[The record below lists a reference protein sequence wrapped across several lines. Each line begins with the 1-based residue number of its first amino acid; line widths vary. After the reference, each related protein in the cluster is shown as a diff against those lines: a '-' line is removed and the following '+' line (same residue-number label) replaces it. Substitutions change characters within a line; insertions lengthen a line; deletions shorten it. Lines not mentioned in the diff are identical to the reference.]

1 MGPGTEAGLDFP
13 PSPYTISARREEGRI
28 KPHTLENRM
37 SQAPKELSKGYE
49 PENVEER
56 WRAFWEKN
64 RCFTPDMD
72 APADKGAY
80 SIVIPPPNVTGNLHM
95 GHALN
100 LTLQDVLCRHAR
112 QLGKQVLWV
121 PGEDHAGI
129 ATQNVVERRLAQ
141 EGKSRHDL
149 GREAFIERVWAWKE
163 EYGDNIRRQIQAMG
177 ASVDWTRERFTLDE
191 GLSKAVRR
199 VFVSLYN
206 EGLIY
211 KGMYIVNWCNRCHT
225 ALADDEVEHS
235 PQKTHLWLISYPL
248 EDGSGSLT
256 IATTR
261 PETMLGDSAVAVH
274 PEDERYQRF
283 IGKKVR
289 LPLVNRLI
297 PVIADSYVDREFGT
311 GALKVTPAHDHND
324 WDLGHKHNL
333 EFIQVIDDNGNM
345 NDRAGVY
352 KGLSKEE
359 ARKKVAADLEAQGFL
374 REVKDYENS
383 VGHCYRCDSIIE
395 PHMSMQWFVS
405 VKPLAEAARAAVPEK
420 MKIHPQSWL
429 KTYYNW
435 MDNIRD
441 WCISRQIWW
450 GHRIPAWT
458 CCGCGKLLVLEEA
471 PNVCPDC
478 GNARFSQDPD
488 VLDTWFSSALWPFST
503 LGWPAKTPELE
514 RFYPTSVLVTAF
526 DILFF
531 WIARMMMM
539 GLHFMKDVPFHD
551 CYIHALVRDASGKKM
566 SKSTGNVIN
575 PLDMIEKFGTDSL
588 RFTLTAFA
596 AMGRDIRMSEERIE
610 GYRHFMNKI
619 WNASRF
625 ALMNLDQDAPAAVDL
640 SSVAGPHHRW
650 ILHRLEQ
657 LKAEQRSALAEY
669 RFNDAAQTLYKFVWN
684 EFCDWYLELIKPDMQ
699 AGGERKAA
707 AQFVLW
713 TVLREA
719 LILLHPVVPYI
730 TSEVW
735 DVLPGAAGEP
745 TLALTPF
752 PAERDTSAFSGD
764 AARMEMVQEAIVA
777 VRTIRA
783 ELNIAPSLR
792 LSVIVRPADDA
803 AMNALEEQRQVIM
816 VLARLE
822 NLTID
827 PAAEAPK
834 AAASHVAC
842 GNELIVPLAGAV
854 DFGAEVAR
862 LDKEMAKLDKEHA
875 MLSGK
880 LANPNYV
887 QKAPAEIVER
897 DQARVAELAD
907 AREKLLA
914 LKERFVQVM

>member
-1 MGPGTEAGLDFP
+1 MSD
-13 PSPYTISARREEGRI
+13 AR
-28 KPHTLENRM
+28 
-37 SQAPKELSKGYE
+37 KELPKGYE
-49 PENVEER
+49 PENVEAR
-56 WRAFWEKN
+56 WRAFWEENKSFSPN
-64 RCFTPDMD
+64 AEALTPQ
-72 APADKGAY
+72 GAY

-129 ATQNVVERRLAQ
+129 ATQNVVERRLKE

-163 EYGDNIRRQIQAMG
+163 EYGDNIRRQIKAMG
-177 ASVDWTRERFTLDE
+177 ASVDWSRERFTLDE
-191 GLSKAVRR
+191 GLSRAVRK
-199 VFVSLYN
+199 VFVQLYN

-211 KGMYIVNWCNRCHT
+211 KGLYIVNWCNRCHT
-225 ALADDEVEHS
+225 ALADDEVEHA
-235 PQKTHLWLISYPL
+235 PQKTRLWLINYPL
-248 EDGSGSLT
+248 EDGSASLT

-261 PETMLGDSAVAVH
+261 PETMFGDSAVAVH
-274 PEDERYQRF
+274 PEDERYKAF

-289 LPLVNRLI
+289 LPLTDRLI
-297 PVIADSYVDREFGT
+297 PVIADAYVDREFGT

-324 WDLGHKHNL
+324 WHLGRKHNL
-333 EFIQVIDDNGNM
+333 ECIQVIDDDGRMNGK
-345 NDRAGVY
+345 AGAFV
-352 KGLSKEE
+352 GLPKEE
-359 ARKKVAADLEAQGFL
+359 AREKTAAALEEQGFL
-374 REVKDYENS
+374 KATQDYENS
-383 VGHCYRCDSIIE
+383 VGHCYRCHTIVE
-395 PHMSMQWFVS
+395 PHMSVQWFVS

-420 MKIHPQSWL
+420 MRIVPESWT

-435 MDNIRD
+435 MDGIRD

-458 CCGCGKLLVLEEA
+458 CGSCGKLVVQEEA
-471 PNVCPDC
+471 PDICPHC
-478 GNARFSQDPD
+478 KSTTLTQDPD

-503 LGWPAKTPELE
+503 MGWPDETSELK

-531 WIARMMMM
+531 WVARMMMM
-539 GLHFMKDVPFHD
+539 GLHFMKEVPFRD
-551 CYIHALVRDASGKKM
+551 CYIHALVRDAQGKKM

-575 PLDMIEKFGTDSL
+575 PLDMIDRYGTDSL

-596 AMGRDIRMSEERIE
+596 AMGRDIRLSEERIE

-625 ALMNLDQDAPAAVDL
+625 ALMNLDEQAPAPLDLGAV
-640 SSVAGPHHRW
+640 SGPHHRW
-650 ILHRLEQ
+650 ILHRLEA
-657 LKAEQRSALAEY
+657 LKAEQKAAIAEY

-699 AGGERKAA
+699 AGGARKAA
-707 AQFVLW
+707 AQYVLW

-719 LILLHPVVPYI
+719 LILLHPIIPFI

-735 DVLPGAAGEP
+735 AALPGTEHESNLAAM
-745 TLALTPF
+745 PF
-752 PAERDTSAFSGD
+752 PPARDTSAYMDD
-764 AARMEMVQEAIVA
+764 AARMEMVQAAIVA

-783 ELNIAPSLR
+783 ELNIAPSLK
-792 LSVIVRPADDA
+792 LALIIRPADEA
-803 AMNALEEQRQVIM
+803 ARAAIEEQREAIM

-822 NLTID
+822 SLIID
-827 PAAEAPK
+827 ASAEAPRVC
-834 AAASHVAC
+834 ASDVAG
-842 GNELIVPLAGAV
+842 GNEIIVPLSGAV
-854 DFGAEVAR
+854 DFAAEVAR
-862 LDKEMAKLDKEHA
+862 LDKELLKMDKERA

-880 LANPNYV
+880 LANENYV
-887 QKAPAEIVER
+887 QKAPQDVVAR
-897 DQARVAELAD
+897 DRARVAELGD
-907 AREKLLA
+907 AEKKLQA
-914 LKERFVQVM
+914 LRERFRQGLQE